1 MAVTSTRKLR
11 RLGDSR
17 VLTIPEEVIE
27 ELDVQEGQKVAFRIE
42 NGKVMIEA
50 VDIERDELEILEIA
64 NDITQQYD
72 QVFKDLV
79 ER

>member
-64 NDITQQYD
+64 
-72 QVFKDLV
+72 
-79 ER
+79 